1 LNYIINSVVQFDF
14 NQNRI
19 SDLAVNP
26 GLIILGIIIGIISQF
41 KRSVNLQTFFYFS
54 NKSDH
59 NLSKGN
65 NE

>member
-1 LNYIINSVVQFDF
+1 LNYIINYAVQFDF

-19 SDLAVNP
+19 PDLAVNP
-26 GLIILGIIIGIISQF
+26 GLIVLGIIIRIINQF
-41 KRSVNLQTFFYFS
+41 KRSVNFQTFFYFS
-54 NKSDH
+54 SKSDN

>member
-1 LNYIINSVVQFDF
+1 MNYIINSVVQFDF

-26 GLIILGIIIGIISQF
+26 GLIILGIIIRIINQF